1 MPQSMDYYKQQAND
15 QVKAQYA
22 QQLQDLQNQYNQT
35 KQSTLDSGKQTQ
47 NNYNNQ
53 VLARGLGRS
62 SIASTGLSGIENATN
77 KNITNLTTNY
87 NQGIAGINTNRD
99 SAVTQL
105 ANSLYNSDY
114 QREWAKQ
121 QAEQAQRNWEAQ
133 QAEQKRQFDAQQA
146 LALQQIQAQRA
157 AAAAKSS
164 SSSVTTKDGSVIS
177 KADIDDLVNGNTNPN
192 DKQRSL
198 YGLLNAM
205 SGNSSM
211 RQYVQNAINQVGG
224 QVADYANNKRYVSDN
239 SPSAGSSRRISGN
252 AVY

>member
-1 MPQSMDYYKQQAND
+1 MDYYKQQAND

-114 QREWAKQ
+114 QREWEKQ

-146 LALQQIQAQRA
+146 LQLQQLAAQRA
-157 AAAAKSS
+157 AAASRSSGGSS
-164 SSSVTTKDGSVIS
+164 SSSSSGVRSITTG
-177 KADIDDLVNGNTNPN
+177 DIDSIVNSTINTA
-192 DKQRSL
+192 DKRK
-198 YGLLNAM
+198 GLNAM
-205 SGNSSM
+205 LSDLKGMTSDQAALLRN
-211 RQYVQNAINQVGG
+211 YVTNALGRIRYDTEDTGV
-224 QVADYANNKRYVSDN
+224 NN
-239 SPSAGSSRRISGN
+239 SSRRIGGN